1 MTNEKP
7 DLAALFGATPADTF
21 LGLPKCN
28 DLEQLDASSVFIG
41 APGATP
47 YGSVGSYCKNAPAAL
62 RESIA
67 SLSANIDRYNFDLGG
82 ATFPQGTRRAA
93 DYGDLP
99 LDEENSSNNRT
110 GIYNAVADVVAKN
123 SVPIVVGGDDSVP
136 IPMLQAM
143 ESTGKQ
149 YTVLQIDAHIDWR
162 DSHMGESLGL
172 SSTMRRASE
181 MKHIEHIVQV
191 LSLIHI

>member
-47 YGSVGSYCKNAPAAL
+47 YGSVGSYCKNAPKAL

-82 ATFPQGTRRAA
+82 ATFPEGTRRAA
-93 DYGDLP
+93 DYGDLS

-123 SVPIVVGGDDSVP
+123 SVPIVC
-136 IPMLQAM
+136 LL
-143 ESTGKQ
+143 
-149 YTVLQIDAHIDWR
+149 YTSPSPR
-162 DSHMGESLGL
+162 DGL
-172 SSTMRRASE
+172 LSRMPSSA
-181 MKHIEHIVQV
+181 
-191 LSLIHI
+191 